1 MSCSWGMGSKRKL
14 LSKESSCLI
23 PGSPHSHGSP
33 KPPERPPIIPGA
45 QADWHSPISP
55 CCAGT
60 AAKLVA
66 SRHLHTA
73 ALGQRRRAVRSRSS
87 LRLAGGDPVRDKK
100 GPDPLAQVLQHT
112 GCQGNGDLMFFGGA
126 AQSRDLP
133 KGSRAGSARSLC
145 LRGPCA
151 LGAVLATALPRWP
164 RPRWLSWPA
173 SHPCARGMPWRWGS
187 CQKAVPSCERASS
200 FPACSPK
207 TSPTF
212 LLN

>member
-1 MSCSWGMGSKRKL
+1 MSCSWGTGSKRKL

-33 KPPERPPIIPGA
+33 KPPERPTIIPGA

-112 GCQGNGDLMFFGGA
+112 GCQGNGDLMFLGG
-126 AQSRDLP
+126 LP
-133 KGSRAGSARSLC
+133 KAGTC
-145 LRGPCA
+145 LRGLAPGQRAHSASAVPVPSVPCS
-151 LGAVLATALPRWP
+151 P
-164 RPRWLSWPA
+164 RPYLGGPGRGGSRGQPA
-173 SHPCARGMPWRWGS
+173 TPAPVGCPGGGGRARKQFPHA
-187 CQKAVPSCERASS
+187 KELVPSQHA
-200 FPACSPK
+200 
-207 TSPTF
+207 
-212 LLN
+212 LLKPHQPSY